1 MSSRWCWR
9 DAEDT
14 CTWLQDRAQPHYL
27 LSLLMHLPFAD
38 ALLLARLDGLE
49 QETAVYHHLN
59 LLHRAGLIAATRIP
73 LGPGSSPHRFHLTDL
88 GLATL
93 ALDSG
98 CEPSAL
104 ARRFHLR
111 RADLFALLPGLP
123 QLTAAYEV
131 LGALA
136 ASQPRRPSLLAWER
150 PWHARWR
157 SPTRKSWNSVSL
169 PACAR
174 LSWDG
179 RPQAYL
185 FIPDLEAFPM
195 RLYRTI
201 LDRLLLLRRAQGSPL
216 PPLVV
221 VTGQGRVARWN
232 ELLRETARERLDR
245 PLVAS
250 VVAWQDLPTALEHV
264 TAQHSAEVQHVDNTA
279 PPIHLPPLRHR
290 RGNTPLPHL
299 VGSSLDDSPNHHD
312 GNAVALKL
320 SPAQRL
326 LLDLVARHPFL
337 RPQHMATVLGW
348 RVEAARRR
356 RNQLRAAGLVRL
368 LTPNEIGEE
377 ASKELAEVTGAGL
390 RLVAAQLGLSVAA
403 AVRVHGLV
411 GGGPEQPIGVRDS
424 LIRNLAHTTGADELF
439 VGLYRTA
446 HDRARDGA
454 DDSVIIWHNAAACS
468 RRHLRPDGYGTYRR
482 HGQFYGFFLEYDR
495 GTMNRRDYFRKFAAY
510 YDYAIT
516 RRFEWDYHGYPTIL
530 VVTANNTAEER
541 IASVVRQMAKGR
553 NLDLPLLLTT
563 RWRVDHPSNELG
575 LLSPIWR
582 EPNAALGDRRPWLP
596 GAQRAMGKRL
606 SDCTGHDSNQT
617 GG

>member
-1 MSSRWCWR
+1 MSNRWCWR
-9 DAEDT
+9 DADDT
-14 CTWLQDRAQPHYL
+14 LTWVQGRSQAYDL
-27 LSLLMHLPFAD
+27 LSLLTHLPLAD
-38 ALLLARLDGLE
+38 ALLLARIGGFE
-49 QETAVYHHLN
+49 RETAVYHHLH
-59 LLHRAGLIAATRIP
+59 LLRRAGLIAAIRIP
-73 LGPGSSPHRFHLTDL
+73 SGTGSSPHRFHLADL
-88 GLATL
+88 GVATL
-93 ALDSG
+93 ALDWG

-123 QLTAAYEV
+123 QLTATYEV

-136 ASQPRRPSLLAWER
+136 TSQPGRPSLLAWER
-150 PWHARWR
+150 PWSARWQR
-157 SPTRKSWNSVSL
+157 PTAKTWNSVSL

-179 RPQAYL
+179 SPRVYL
-185 FIPDLEAFPM
+185 FIPDLETIPM
-195 RLYRTI
+195 SLYRTI
-201 LDRLLLLRRAQGSPL
+201 LYRLLLLRRTQRSPL
-216 PPLVV
+216 PLLVI

-232 ELLRETARERLDR
+232 ELLQETARERLDR

-250 VVAWQDLPTALEHV
+250 VVAWQALPAALEHV
-264 TAQHSAEVQHVDNTA
+264 AAQHPAEAQHIDNA
-279 PPIHLPPLRHR
+279 ASPMHLPPLRR
-290 RGNTPLPHL
+290 RPGNTPLPHL
-299 VGSSLDDSPNHHD
+299 VGSPLDDASSDLD
-312 GNAVALKL
+312 GNSVALNL

-337 RPQHMATVLGW
+337 RPDHIAMVLGW
-348 RVEAARRR
+348 RVETVRRR

-368 LTPNEIGEE
+368 LTREEIGEE
-377 ASKELAEVTGAGL
+377 ALKELVEVTGAGL
-390 RLVAAQLGLSVAA
+390 RLVAAQLGLTLTT

-411 GGGPEQPIGVRDS
+411 GGGPEQPTGVRDS
-424 LIRNLAHTTGADELF
+424 LIRNLAHTTGVDELF

-454 DDSVIIWHNAAACS
+454 DDAVTIWQNAAACS

-530 VVTANNTAEER
+530 VITASNTAEER
-541 IASVVRQMAKGR
+541 IAAVVHQMVASRGF
-553 NLDLPLLLTT
+553 NLPLYLTT
-563 RWRVDHPSNELG
+563 LWRLEDMSNRHG
-575 LLSPIWR
+575 LLEKVWR
-582 EPNAALGDRRPWLP
+582 EPGAAVDERRSWLP
-596 GAQRAMGKRL
+596 DSTLRRHKAHA
-606 SDCTGHDSNQT
+606 GH
-617 GG
+617 

>member
-14 CTWLQDRAQPHYL
+14 LTWLQGRAQAYDL
-27 LSLLMHLPFAD
+27 LSLLAHLPLAD
-38 ALLLARLDGLE
+38 ALLLARLVGVE
-49 QETAVYHHLN
+49 QETAVYHHLH
-59 LLHRAGLIAATRIP
+59 LLRRAGLIAAIRIP
-73 LGPGSSPHRFHLTDL
+73 LGTGSSPHRFHLADL

-93 ALDSG
+93 ALDWG
-98 CEPSAL
+98 CEPVAL

-123 QLTAAYEV
+123 QLAAAYEV

-136 ASQPRRPSLLAWER
+136 ASQPGRPSLLAWER
-150 PWHARWR
+150 PWRARWR
-157 SPTRKSWNSVSL
+157 RPTAKTWSSVSL
-169 PACAR
+169 PVCAR

-179 RPQAYL
+179 TPQVYL
-185 FIPDLEAFPM
+185 FIPDLETIPM
-195 RLYRTI
+195 RLYRTM
-201 LDRLLLLRRAQGSPL
+201 LDRLLLFRRVQRSPL

-221 VTGQGRVARWN
+221 VTGHRRVARWN
-232 ELLRETARERLDR
+232 ELLQETARERLDR

-250 VVAWQDLPTALEHV
+250 VAAWQDLPTALEHV
-264 TAQHSAEVQHVDNTA
+264 VAQNPAEAQHIDNA
-279 PPIHLPPLRHR
+279 ASPMHLPPLRR
-290 RGNTPLPHL
+290 RPGNTPLPHL
-299 VGSSLDDSPNHHD
+299 VGSPLGYASSNLD
-312 GNAVALKL
+312 GNTVALTL

-326 LLDLVARHPFL
+326 FLDLVARHPFL
-337 RPQHMATVLGW
+337 GPEHMATVLGW
-348 RVEAARRR
+348 QVETVRRR

-368 LTPNEIGEE
+368 LTPEEIAEE
-377 ASKELAEVTGAGL
+377 ASKELPEVTGAGL
-390 RLVAAQLGLSVAA
+390 RLLAAQLGLTVTT

-424 LIRNLAHTTGADELF
+424 LIRNLAHTIGADELF

-454 DDSVIIWHNAAACS
+454 DDAVTVWHSAAACS

-482 HGQFYGFFLEYDR
+482 DGHFYGFFLEYDR

-530 VVTANNTAEER
+530 VVTTSNTAEER
-541 IASVVRQMAKGR
+541 IAAVVHQMVASRGF
-553 NLDLPLLLTT
+553 NLPLFLTT
-563 RWRVDHPSNELG
+563 LWRLEDLSNRYG
-575 LLSPIWR
+575 LLGQVWR
-582 EPNAALGDRRPWLP
+582 GP
-596 GAQRAMGKRL
+596 GAAVDGRRSWMPDSTVRRHK
-606 SDCTGHDSNQT
+606 GHP
-617 GG
+617 GH